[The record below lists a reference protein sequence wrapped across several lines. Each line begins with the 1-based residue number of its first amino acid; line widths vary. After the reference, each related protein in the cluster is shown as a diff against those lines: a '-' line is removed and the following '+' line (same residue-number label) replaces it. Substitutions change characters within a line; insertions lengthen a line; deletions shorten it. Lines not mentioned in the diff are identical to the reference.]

1 MADLTL
7 ALLDGG
13 HGYVGRAV
21 RRLEELCAL
30 GRTSDATA
38 ARRAEPT
45 GAAGPFGACEVAASA
60 VGAASAE
67 EAAAGTAGAAASR
80 DRRGAAPSG
89 RGASAEAVWSP
100 CQTRQAPVSRI
111 APRAGPR
118 SSTRRRGR
126 CPHAAVGQAAA
137 VQR

>member
-13 HGYVGRAV
+13 HGYLGRAV

-89 RGASAEAVWSP
+89 RGASRGGGVVTLVDAA
-100 CQTRQAPVSRI
+100 T
-111 APRAGPR
+111 AGQPHR
-118 SSTRRRGR
+118 PAGR
-126 CPHAAVGQAAA
+126 PGGHRLGAAA
-137 VQR
+137 GARTLQ

>member
-45 GAAGPFGACEVAASA
+45 GAAGPFGACQVAASA

-80 DRRGAAPSG
+80 DRRAAAPSG
-89 RGASAEAVWSP
+89 RGASAEAV
-100 CQTRQAPVSRI
+100 
-111 APRAGPR
+111 
-118 SSTRRRGR
+118 
-126 CPHAAVGQAAA
+126 
-137 VQR
+137 